1 MDLMIDNI
9 TLINQ
14 NMQVPSSVAAD
25 FRARE
30 IEKTETKKIE
40 EEEKENRINEVDEVE
55 EIEKVLPV
63 ENAKAVIGENIK
75 HIDLKV

>member
-14 NMQVPSSVAAD
+14 NMQVPSAVAAD
-25 FRARE
+25 IRARE
-30 IEKTETKKIE
+30 IESRETQKIKA
-40 EEEKENRINEVDEVE
+40 EEKERRVEEVDEVE

-63 ENAKAVIGENIK
+63 ESTKGEMEKNIK
-75 HIDLKV
+75 HIDLKA